1 MRVLLVCGSYPPMRC
16 GVGDYTSHLARAL
29 RRVEGVAVA
38 VLTGVAAAGT
48 AEEGVELFPEVR
60 TWKIAEAPAIVG
72 RIRRWRPD
80 VVHIQYPTHYYRE
93 IQWVLPTLARVA
105 NGPVVQTWHEYYSSR
120 SWPSVLNAALP
131 GGLIAVRPNYREKMP
146 GWYRWLIRRKEFRF
160 IPNASSIPAVRLT
173 EDERTAVRS
182 KVDAHGRELIAYF
195 GFASPAK
202 GIESLFEIA
211 DPQRHRI
218 VLVCDLSAADSYQ
231 ASILALANRGDWA
244 GKVVVTGFL
253 PPEEAGRLLAA
264 ADAAVF
270 PFRDGGGEWNSSI
283 HGAAA
288 QGTFVLTTS
297 RERRGYDA
305 GRNIHY
311 AMPGDLEEMRHAL
324 REHVGKRN
332 LASVGTPT
340 AGWDT
345 IADSHVELYR
355 VLLDRTGK
363 AGSSAK
369 AGGRAK

>member
-1 MRVLLVCGSYPPMRC
+1 MRVLLVSGSYPPMSC
-16 GVGDYTSHLARAL
+16 GVGDYTAQLAKAL
-29 RRVEGVAVA
+29 GRRGDVTVA
-38 VLTGVAAAGT
+38 VLTGIAAEGVM
-48 AEEGVELFPEVR
+48 EEGVELLPGVR
-60 TWKIAEAPAIVG
+60 TWGIAEAPSIVG

-80 VVHIQYPTHYYRE
+80 VVHIQYPTHYYRK
-93 IQWVLPTLARVA
+93 IQWVLPTLARIA

-120 SWPSVLNAALP
+120 SWPNVLNAALP
-131 GGLIAVRPNYREKMP
+131 GGLVVVRPNYREKMP

-173 EDERTAVRS
+173 DDERNAVRS
-182 KVDAHGRELIAYF
+182 GVDAHGRGLIAYF

-211 DPQRHRI
+211 DPQRHRL
-218 VLVCDLSAADSYQ
+218 VLICDLSAADAYQ
-231 ASILALANRGDWA
+231 ASILALANRGEWA
-244 GKVVVTGFL
+244 GQVVVTGFL

-311 AMPGDLEEMRHAL
+311 AMPGDLEEMRLAL
-324 REHVGKRN
+324 RGHLGNRS
-332 LASVGTPT
+332 LAAAETPT

-345 IADSHVELYR
+345 IADSHVELYK
-355 VLLDRTGK
+355 LLLGRRGK
-363 AGSSAK
+363 AGSPAK
-369 AGGRAK
+369 DGGRAK